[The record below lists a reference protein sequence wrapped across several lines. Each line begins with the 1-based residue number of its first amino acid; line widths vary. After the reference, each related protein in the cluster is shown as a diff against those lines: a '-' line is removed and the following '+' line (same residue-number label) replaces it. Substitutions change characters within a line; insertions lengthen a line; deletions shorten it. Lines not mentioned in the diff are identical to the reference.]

1 MSHTQLAALAV
12 AATALAAAGCGESSK
27 TGSTAPTP
35 TASVASTA
43 AATTATVATT
53 PVTTTPSKHLTHAET
68 VLIARAGA
76 ICKRIHTR
84 RATLKLNTQQAVVGE
99 IPPFASYERAAL
111 AELHGLT
118 PPASIAHS
126 WKRFTRATDT
136 LAGDTMG
143 PAEHVRSVTARKRIL
158 LKIGTDEEQVV
169 LLAKHIAI
177 TECENA
183 F

>member
-12 AATALAAAGCGESSK
+12 AATALAAAGCGGSSK

-53 PVTTTPSKHLTHAET
+53 PVATTPSKHLTPAET

-84 RATLKLNTQQAVVGE
+84 RATLKLSTLQAVVRE
-99 IPPFASYERAAL
+99 IPPFASYQQAAL
-111 AELHGLT
+111 AELHRFT
-118 PPASIAHS
+118 PYASMAHS
-126 WKRFTRATDT
+126 WKQFTRATDT
-136 LAGDTMG
+136 LAGDTVEL
-143 PAEHVRSVTARKRIL
+143 AEHVGSATARKRIL
-158 LKIGTDEEQVV
+158 LKIGTDEQRVG
-169 LLAKHIAI
+169 LLAKHISI